1 MVNRDIIKTTLSM
14 KKLQRMNNQLKEQ
27 LKQEK
32 TTSRVRQ
39 MRIEDLEKK
48 LLRIRDNATDEEPIH
63 ELITS
68 KDNEIIILK
77 RQLKMIDL
85 DHVQTPKI
93 MAIQKEKEQ
102 LLNVIAQLNE
112 QVKFLQQQI
121 EVLKQGISSSSTIAS
136 STNNLEELAKTLV
149 DLDLKEIELKK

>member
-1 MVNRDIIKTTLSM
+1 M
-14 KKLQRMNNQLKEQ
+14 KKFQRMNNQLKEK

-32 TTSRVRQ
+32 TTSRVRH

-48 LLRIRDNATDEEPIH
+48 LLRIRDNATDEEPIQ
-63 ELITS
+63 EMITS

-85 DHVQTPKI
+85 DHVQTPEI

-136 STNNLEELAKTLV
+136 STNISEELAKTL
-149 DLDLKEIELKK
+149 LI